1 MKKLA
6 LILMAAIA
14 CVACTKKAD
23 NQSALEKAPAEQT
36 TISNDTTEQIYM
48 VVEQM
53 PEFPGGM
60 GKLMTYLGENIKY
73 PSKALELQWEGRAIC
88 QFVVEKDGSITNAEI
103 VKSSGYQLLDV
114 EAMRVVLNMP
124 NWSAGIQNGDSVRVK
139 FTIPVTFKLRES
151 DKKPVVKI

>member
-6 LILMAAIA
+6 LIFMAAIV
-14 CVACTKKAD
+14 CVACTKKTE
-23 NQSALEKAPAEQT
+23 NQNALAETSVEQT

-60 GKLMTYLGENIKY
+60 GELMTYLGENIKY
-73 PSKALELQWEGRAIC
+73 PSKAKENQWEGRTIC
-88 QFVVEKDGSITNAEI
+88 QFVVEKDGSISNAEI

-114 EAMRVVLNMP
+114 EAMRVILNMP

-151 DKKPVVKI
+151 DKKPVVKV